1 MLSPA
6 PPLIRRTLA
15 SVRSYFGLVLLI
27 AGNTSCGASEDSVS
41 HDPEGLVPSVGSSSP
56 AEHAPSSHVCNA
68 PLRKPHNEHGI
79 TAAWHTPDSS
89 LLTIVSRDKLWN
101 YQWSTGTW
109 HSWGNIKDIPP
120 FPSAPAVNG
129 GKPWEGPGITAAW
142 HTNDNS
148 ILTIISKDRY
158 WNLQWSTS
166 SWIGSGLVQN
176 LPPFSSMTVATHGV
190 DGLLPWQG
198 AGITAS
204 WHTQDGSVLS
214 IVSEYRFWNLN
225 WTSGT
230 SAVFQAGSNKR
241 LWEVPP
247 FVTSRPCC
255 ESIPGIFYDSPIDF
269 SRLWEGA
276 GVTAAWHTPDNA
288 ILTLVSENKLWNMDW
303 GPPAQFRP
311 DTPVFLDTPGLVFT
325 TAPGIPR

>member
-1 MLSPA
+1 MQSLP
-6 PPLIRRTLA
+6 PPLIRLTLA
-15 SVRSYFGLVLLI
+15 SAQSYCGLVLLI
-27 AGNTSCGASEDSVS
+27 AGSISCGASEDSVS
-41 HDPEGLVPSVGSSSP
+41 HDPEGLAPSVGPSSA

-79 TAAWHTPDSS
+79 TAAWHTPDGS

-109 HSWGNIKDIPP
+109 HSAGNIKDIPP
-120 FPSAPAVNG
+120 FFNAPLVNAR
-129 GKPWEGPGITAAW
+129 KPWEGPGITAAW
-142 HTNDNS
+142 HTQDNS
-148 ILTIISKDRY
+148 ILTIISKDLY

-166 SWIGSGLVQN
+166 GWISSGLVQN
-176 LPPFSSMTVATHGV
+176 LPPFSSMTAATHGV

-204 WHTQDGSVLS
+204 WHSQNGSVLS

-241 LWEVPP
+241 LWEVP
-247 FVTSRPCC
+247 FFAGSDQKCC
-255 ESIPGIFYDSPIDF
+255 KNIPGIVGSTIDF
-269 SRLWEGA
+269 SQLWEGA
-276 GVTAAWHTPDNA
+276 GVTAAWHTFNNA
-288 ILTLVSENKLWNMDW
+288 TLTLVSENKLWNLNW
-303 GPPAQFRP
+303 GPPTQWSP
-311 DTPVFLDTPGLVFT
+311 DTPMFLENVHPFN
-325 TAPGIPR
+325 TAPGIAR